1 MVVIYVRIRVSKF
14 FRDNVIVTV
23 AQEELIYSLMENIVN
38 LANLN

>member
-1 MVVIYVRIRVSKF
+1 MAVIYVKVQFSKF
-14 FRDNVIVTV
+14 FRDNVIQTV